1 MKVQTI
7 LIDSLIVISATF
19 LSGPWT
25 EPFGQSDKK
34 KAVVWITRRRKEF
47 YLLLLKFTILHNAG
61 N

>member
-25 EPFGQSDKK
+25 EPFGQSDDQKSEQWSGLRDGEMDS
-34 KAVVWITRRRKEF
+34 VS
-47 YLLLLKFTILHNAG
+47 YY
-61 N
+61 